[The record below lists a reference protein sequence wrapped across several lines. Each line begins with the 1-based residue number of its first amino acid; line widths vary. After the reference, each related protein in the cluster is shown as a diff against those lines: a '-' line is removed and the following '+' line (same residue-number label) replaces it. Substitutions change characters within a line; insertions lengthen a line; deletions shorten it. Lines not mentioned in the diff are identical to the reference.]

1 MTSPRLLVSYFI
13 TCFSNNASFNDAT
26 FVLSYM
32 DKIKNSPLPDPTV
45 SVGVKSFSD
54 KRVNPVYDGNDTLL
68 YNRIVETRIS
78 FNIYVPTKS
87 NGLIALDIFNRI
99 SNYLMEQEENYDVKG
114 VGCGEI
120 VYMRDESALL
130 LETWVD
136 IERLIIEETT
146 A

>member
-13 TCFSNNASFNDAT
+13 TRFSNNASFNDAT

-32 DKIKNSPLPDPTV
+32 DKIKNSPLPDPTI